1 MSEER
6 RDRRGRLMEDIETVV
21 DEVNK
26 AVRDAVSRSSGIS
39 ESVGENLRDSIKET
53 VQTVVSSTRDS
64 VVNVRVNKESLN
76 KLDVL
81 VESGLANSRSEAAAF
96 LIAEGIKAQQ
106 GLFDKIAEKI
116 EQIRK
121 TKEELRDMLEEDQS
135 AGQSQPG

>member
-1 MSEER
+1 
-6 RDRRGRLMEDIETVV
+6 MEDIEPVV

-39 ESVGENLRDSIKET
+39 KSVGENLRDSIKET

>member
-39 ESVGENLRDSIKET
+39 KSVGENLRDSIKET

-135 AGQSQPG
+135 AGQIQPG

>member
-1 MSEER
+1 
-6 RDRRGRLMEDIETVV
+6 MEDIETVV

-39 ESVGENLRDSIKET
+39 KSVGENLRDSIKET

>member
-39 ESVGENLRDSIKET
+39 KSVGENLRDSIKET

>member
-1 MSEER
+1 
-6 RDRRGRLMEDIETVV
+6 MEDIETVV

-39 ESVGENLRDSIKET
+39 KSVGENLRDSIKET

-135 AGQSQPG
+135 AGQIQPG